1 MACHEIC
8 YHQLKKKL
16 QETLHVLMNI
26 IPLWQVV
33 LTILSKLLVQPSI
46 IINET
51 MTNICVQQGKCFST
65 QNDWTWVSILP
76 LDYDALEQIM
86 LS

>member
-1 MACHEIC
+1 
-8 YHQLKKKL
+8 
-16 QETLHVLMNI
+16 
-26 IPLWQVV
+26 
-33 LTILSKLLVQPSI
+33 
-46 IINET
+46 

-65 QNDWTWVSILP
+65 QNEWTWVSILP